1 MAVAK
6 TNGFRWLPSYY
17 EAIRDLPDQER
28 LGIYDAI
35 LDFGFGNQPDELPPM
50 EQAIFC
56 LIKPTL
62 ETSIKFEKKQRE
74 NGQKGGRPPKTQT
87 KPKEIQTGFGKNLD
101 IDIDVDVD
109 NDVDVED
116 ETGKPAVCSE
126 SHGGSE
132 PPVITLPLNDKS
144 EYPIS
149 KEQCQEWAGLYPA
162 VDVIQQLRKMQGWL
176 NSNPTRR
183 KTRNGILRF
192 INGWL
197 AKEQSQGD
205 SQGRGTQPQSLNPF
219 LAIAQEEEARRYGQ
233 S

>member
-101 IDIDVDVD
+101 IDVD

-162 VDVIQQLRKMQGWL
+162 VDVIQQLRNMLGWL
-176 NSNPTRR
+176 NSNPGRR
-183 KTRNGILRF
+183 KTKSGIKRF
-192 INGWL
+192 VTSWL
-197 AKEQSQGD
+197 SKEQDKYHPAAAGQG
-205 SQGRGTQPQSLNPF
+205 QQRGNGATF
-219 LAIAQEEEARRYGQ
+219 MDMWRDEYGGGQ
-233 S
+233 